1 MKLQI
6 FTILDLMIY
15 NVACDLKTQGFVWVG
30 YNHRAQSQHTS
41 RNEIVARSSY
51 QVAAMNRDYKK
62 S

>member
-1 MKLQI
+1 
-6 FTILDLMIY
+6 MIY